1 MVESESAQDTVTRLL
16 VEMRNGDSDAI
27 SRLFPIVY
35 SELRRVA
42 ASLLRRERS
51 GHTLQPT
58 ALVNEAFLRLS
69 AGAVMNLQD
78 RSHFLAVASRAMRQ
92 ALVEHARS
100 KYARKRGGNQVQV
113 EMETGIAVC
122 DMDIEQV
129 IAVDEALNKLEKL
142 DPLQAKIIEMQYF
155 IGNSI
160 EEIAAATGLPE
171 RTTKRELQTGRLF
184 LAEQLHSRG
193 LKLKQKL

>member
-1 MVESESAQDTVTRLL
+1 
-16 VEMRNGDSDAI
+16 MRNGNSDAI
-27 SRLFPIVY
+27 NRLYPIVFG
-35 SELRRVA
+35 ELHRVA
-42 ASLLRRERS
+42 ASLMRRERP

-58 ALVNEAFLRLS
+58 ALVNEAFIRLA
-69 AGAVMNLQD
+69 AGADLNLQD
-78 RSHFLAVASRAMRQ
+78 RAHFLAVASRAMRQ

-100 KYARKRGGNQVQV
+100 KFAKKRGGNQVQV
-113 EMETGIAVC
+113 EIETGSASFK
-122 DMDIEQV
+122 MDLEQI
-129 IAVDEALNKLEKL
+129 IAVDQALDKLEEL
-142 DPLQAKIIEMQYF
+142 DPLQAKIIEMQFF

-193 LKLKQKL
+193 LKLK

>member
-1 MVESESAQDTVTRLL
+1 MTIRGPAQDTVTRLL
-16 VEMRNGDSDAI
+16 VEMRNGNSDAI
-27 SRLFPIVY
+27 NRLYPIVFG
-35 SELRRVA
+35 ELHRVA
-42 ASLLRRERS
+42 ASLMRRERP

-58 ALVNEAFLRLS
+58 ALVNEAFIRLA
-69 AGAVMNLQD
+69 AGADLNLQD
-78 RSHFLAVASRAMRQ
+78 RAHFLAVASRAMRQ

-100 KYARKRGGNQVQV
+100 KFAKKRGGNQVQV
-113 EMETGIAVC
+113 EIETGSASFK
-122 DMDIEQV
+122 MDLEQI
-129 IAVDEALNKLEKL
+129 IAVDQALDKLEEL
-142 DPLQAKIIEMQYF
+142 DPLQAKIIEMQFF

-193 LKLKQKL
+193 LKLK

>member
-1 MVESESAQDTVTRLL
+1 MTIRGPAQDTVTRLL
-16 VEMRNGDSDAI
+16 IEMRNGNSDAI
-27 SRLFPIVY
+27 NRLYPIVFG
-35 SELRRVA
+35 ELHRVA
-42 ASLLRRERS
+42 ASLMRRERP

-58 ALVNEAFLRLS
+58 ALVNEAFIRLA
-69 AGAVMNLQD
+69 AGADLNLQD
-78 RSHFLAVASRAMRQ
+78 RAHFLAVASRAMRQ

-100 KYARKRGGNQVQV
+100 KFAKKRGGNQVQV
-113 EMETGIAVC
+113 EIETGSASFK
-122 DMDIEQV
+122 MDLEQI
-129 IAVDEALNKLEKL
+129 IAVDQALDKLEEL
-142 DPLQAKIIEMQYF
+142 DPLQAKIIEMQFF

-193 LKLKQKL
+193 LKLK

>member
-1 MVESESAQDTVTRLL
+1 MTIRGPAQDTVTRLII
-16 VEMRNGDSDAI
+16 EMRNGNSDAI
-27 SRLFPIVY
+27 NRLYPIVFG
-35 SELRRVA
+35 ELRRVA
-42 ASLLRRERS
+42 ASLMRRERP

-58 ALVNEAFLRLS
+58 ALVNEAFMRLA
-69 AGAVMNLQD
+69 AGADLNLQD
-78 RSHFLAVASRAMRQ
+78 RAHFLAVASRAMRQ

-100 KYARKRGGNQVQV
+100 KFAKKRGGNQVQV
-113 EMETGIAVC
+113 EIETGSASFK
-122 DMDIEQV
+122 MDLEQI
-129 IAVDEALNKLEKL
+129 IAVDQALDKLEEL
-142 DPLQAKIIEMQYF
+142 DPVQAKIIEMQFF

-193 LKLKQKL
+193 LKLK

>member
-1 MVESESAQDTVTRLL
+1 MAESESAQDTVTRLL
-16 VEMRNGDSDAI
+16 VEMRSGDSDAI

-78 RSHFLAVASRAMRQ
+78 RAHFLAVASRAMRQ